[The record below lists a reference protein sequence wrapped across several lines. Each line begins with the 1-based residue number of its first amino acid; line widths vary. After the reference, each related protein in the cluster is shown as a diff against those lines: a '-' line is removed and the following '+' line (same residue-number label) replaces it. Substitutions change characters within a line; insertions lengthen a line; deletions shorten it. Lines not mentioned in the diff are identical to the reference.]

1 MNKYAAPLFAG
12 AMFLGTAAT
21 PAPEPG
27 PVVIPLHAETGRS
40 GEPRLGIDVTRG
52 SSTQRVMFDT
62 GSTGLRVVGK
72 ALPTDAYRRT
82 GRSAK
87 ADYGFGFEVRGEEP
101 SASVSIGAA
110 HANNMPF
117 QVIDE
122 FGCGPQVRDCPTE
135 SVEPSLFSGI
145 YSGIFGAYITPPV
158 LKGCCVSPLFALD
171 GGVGRR
177 YVVHAAFDAPTVTL
191 NPGDLTV
198 NTFGIVDFAAF
209 GAPRGCLR
217 IYDAGQETCGPVIFD
232 TGTPQ
237 LLVTT
242 TGMVPP
248 RPWSHATLRIGTW
261 THDFRIGGFGSG
273 GVLFSVRRSD
283 VIRIVVGL
291 TAMQEF
297 DVYYDLDRRR
307 VGVVTR

>member
-12 AMFLGTAAT
+12 TLLLGTAA
-21 PAPEPG
+21 APSTAPS
-27 PVVIPLHAETGRS
+27 PLVIPLHAERGKG
-40 GEPRLGIDVTRG
+40 GEPRLGIDVTIG

-62 GSTGLRVVGK
+62 GSTGLRVLAK
-72 ALPTDAYRRT
+72 ALPADMYRRT

-87 ADYGFGFEVRGEEP
+87 ADFGFGYEVRGEEAA
-101 SASVSIGAA
+101 ASVAIGTA

-122 FGCGPQVRDCPTE
+122 VGCGPQVRDCQ
-135 SVEPSLFSGI
+135 VQDAEPDLFSGI
-145 YSGIFGAYITPPV
+145 YSGIFGAYITPQV
-158 LKGCCVSPLFALD
+158 KGCCVSPLFALD

-177 YVVHAAFDAPTVTL
+177 YIVHAAFDAPTITL
-191 NPGDLTV
+191 NPDDVTV
-198 NTFGIVDFAAF
+198 NTFSVVDFAAF
-209 GAPRGCLR
+209 GAPRGCIR
-217 IYDAGQETCGPVIFD
+217 IYEAGQETCGPVIFD

-242 TGMVPP
+242 TGMVPA
-248 RPWSHATLRIGTW
+248 RPWSHATLRIGAW
-261 THDFRIGGFGSG
+261 THDFPVGALGSG
-273 GVLFSVRRSD
+273 GVPLSVRRSD

-291 TAMQEF
+291 TAMQGF

-307 VGVVTR
+307 VGVVTH